1 MILLNQGNVIEE
13 ESIKLGSVESRILL
27 GGIVIKVFS
36 EETDNTEPKV
46 RIM

>member
-13 ESIKLGSVESRILL
+13 GSIKLGSMESRILL

-36 EETDNTEPKV
+36 KETDNTEPKV